1 MLERCRRNEGV
12 RHLDVDA
19 REPPGAFCDRRVDS
33 QFTEGREKD
42 TDVFLIFRAAAEEL
56 GSGDDRIRDTMSGD
70 SQAAGSAQHVD
81 EDVGV
86 EQEVSHAIP
95 IAAPAF
101 SKRRAVVGS

>member
-1 MLERCRRNEGV
+1 MLEGGGRDQCIG
-12 RHLDVDA
+12 HLDAGA
-19 REPPGAFCDRRVDS
+19 REASSAFCDRRVDA
-33 QFTEGREKD
+33 QFAEGREKD

-70 SQAAGSAQHVD
+70 GQTAGSAQHVD

-95 IAAPAF
+95 VAAPA
-101 SKRRAVVGS
+101 SSRRRAAMGS